1 MHGDMD
7 NIEDKSKSF
16 LVFLLR
22 RKVVNLYKNYLFIL
36 EDLKKD
42 GYDIPEEEYQRI
54 RKRILDYG
62 NDTIREIEENVENFD
77 IKLKL

>member
-1 MHGDMD
+1 MRDVL
-7 NIEDKSKSF
+7 SF
-16 LVFLLR
+16 LVFQLR

>member
-1 MHGDMD
+1 MEGNMD
-7 NIEDKSKSF
+7 NGKTKDF
-16 LVFLLR
+16 LIFQLR

-36 EDLKKD
+36 EDMKKD

-62 NDTIREIEENVENFD
+62 NDTIREMEENLENFD
-77 IKLKL
+77 IELKL